1 MVWWLLVLILPLSS
15 SLYCHFYKR
24 IQRNRKFT
32 NLKIH
37 RCRKAKPKLLWASK
51 ILKSSQKKESV
62 WLKFSPPQKHKGL
75 VKSIRWERHALFVFH
90 NPRLSN
96 LLIRTIWVKFVAVSS
111 CQVLRAKK
119 PIPSFK
125 FHFNRSQF
133 WENFFVKK
141 HQIYKWKCENLGVN
155 SMTAWVPIS
164 SVKSWLQAV
173 FWPNGALKN
182 VTHNVFLFF
191 FAFFL
196 LR

>member
-1 MVWWLLVLILPLSS
+1 M
-15 SLYCHFYKR
+15 
-24 IQRNRKFT
+24 
-32 NLKIH
+32 KIH

-133 WENFFVKK
+133 WENFFVKT

-173 FWPNGALKN
+173 FRPNGALKN
-182 VTHNVFLFF
+182 VTHNARKWAKIKLPPRMLSKLTSFLIKIPKQWI
-191 FAFFL
+191 
-196 LR
+196 R